1 MNLSDFMR
9 SYAEEINGN
18 FSSYDQLRCV
28 IVVPLDMKRQQAV
41 VGEQNLEDNTI
52 TLNSKI
58 CVADEKIKFKSLLE
72 QNSSTTF
79 GKFVIDNDFL
89 KVESKIQANETS
101 EKTLKSTIQEIA
113 KLADK
118 WELNLTGKDIF

>member
-1 MNLSDFMR
+1 MKLSDFMR

-18 FSSYDQLRCV
+18 FSSYDNFRCV
-28 IVVPLDMKRQQAV
+28 IVVPLSMDRQQAV
-41 VGEQNLEDNTI
+41 VGEQDIELNTI

-58 CVADEKIKFKSLLE
+58 CVADERIKFKSLLE
-72 QNSSTTF
+72 QNSATTF
-79 GKFVIDNDFL
+79 GKFVIDKDFL
-89 KVESKIQANETS
+89 KVESKIRSNETS
-101 EKTLKSTIQEIA
+101 EETLKNIIQEIA

>member
-1 MNLSDFMR
+1 MQLSNFMR

-18 FSSYDQLRCV
+18 FSSYDDLRCV
-28 IVVPLDMKRQQAV
+28 IVVPLNMDRVQAV
-41 VGEQNLEDNTI
+41 VGEQNPEEDTI

-72 QNSSTTF
+72 QNSATTF

-89 KVESKIQANETS
+89 KVESKIKSNETS
-101 EKTLKSTIQEIA
+101 EETLKNIIQEIA